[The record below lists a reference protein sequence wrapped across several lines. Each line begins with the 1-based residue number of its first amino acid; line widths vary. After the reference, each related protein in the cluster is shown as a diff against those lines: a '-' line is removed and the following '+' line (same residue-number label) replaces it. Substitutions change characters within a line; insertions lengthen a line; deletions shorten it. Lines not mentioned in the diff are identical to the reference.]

1 MNDIM
6 IELVKGLEIKIEFL
20 ADNVINFHIIK
31 NDVVKGARA
40 IKYFKLIFDALFEGG
55 IKLILISLAKRPE
68 TRHIRLMALRAGFK
82 KHCEIDNNIIYFL
95 IKGSE

>member
-1 MNDIM
+1 MKTMI
-6 IELVKGLEIKIEFL
+6 IELIKGLEIKIEYI

-40 IKYFKLIFDALFEGG
+40 IKYFKLIFEALFEGG

-68 TRHIRLMALRAGFK
+68 TRHIRFMALRAGFK
-82 KHCEIDNNIIYFL
+82 KHCEIDKNIIYYL
-95 IKGSE
+95 VKGSK

>member
-1 MNDIM
+1 MNIIV
-6 IELVKGLEIKIEFL
+6 IELIKGLEIKLEYL
-20 ADNVINFHIIK
+20 ADGVINFHILK

-40 IKYFKLIFDALFEGG
+40 IKYFKMIFDAFFDSG
-55 IKLILISLAKRPE
+55 IRLILVSLAKKPE

-95 IKGSE
+95 IKGSD

>member
-1 MNDIM
+1 MNKIV
-6 IELVKGLEIKIEFL
+6 IELIKGLEIKLEYL
-20 ADNVINFHIIK
+20 ADGVVNFH
-31 NDVVKGARA
+31 VVRNEVAKGALA
-40 IKYFKLIFDALFEGG
+40 IKYARLVFAALFASG
-55 IKLILISLAKRPE
+55 IKLILISLSKKPE